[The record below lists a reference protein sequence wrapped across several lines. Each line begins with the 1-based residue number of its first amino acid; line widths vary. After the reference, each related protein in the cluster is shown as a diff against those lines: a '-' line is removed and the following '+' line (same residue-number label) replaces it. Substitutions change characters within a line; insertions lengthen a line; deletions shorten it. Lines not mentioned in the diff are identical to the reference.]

1 MGSFAV
7 WRRDSSEEGIRRG
20 RVSLP
25 PGERSENKGPR
36 GILPNPFFRRKERKK
51 REAYMRY
58 NKSLA
63 TSDLEGNS
71 WSGMSSIRIRA
82 RQARSM
88 VSDIWRECSAR
99 SVNEHASRCLLLGKF
114 SRQMP
119 ERFRRSRTRYENN
132 ERIYVGEE
140 KEKEREERKREL
152 SKRMVEYLLRS
163 SSPPFSLLPSLE
175 QSQIATRVVLSY
187 CRTG

>member
-1 MGSFAV
+1 MGPFAV
-7 WRRDSSEEGIRRG
+7 WRRDNSEEGVRRG

-36 GILPNPFFRRKERKK
+36 GALPNPFFRWKKKWKK
-51 REAYMRY
+51 RESHTRD
-58 NKSLA
+58 NKSRT

-71 WSGMSSIRIRA
+71 WSGMSSIRIRT
-82 RQARSM
+82 RQARST
-88 VSDIWRECSAR
+88 VSDIWRACLAR

-119 ERFRRSRTRYENN
+119 ERFRRSRTRYGNN
-132 ERIYVGEE
+132 ERIYVGEKRE
-140 KEKEREERKREL
+140 KGRIGENWREL

-163 SSPPFSLLPSLE
+163 SSLYSFQPFTVRSDNFK
-175 QSQIATRVVLSY
+175 
-187 CRTG
+187 